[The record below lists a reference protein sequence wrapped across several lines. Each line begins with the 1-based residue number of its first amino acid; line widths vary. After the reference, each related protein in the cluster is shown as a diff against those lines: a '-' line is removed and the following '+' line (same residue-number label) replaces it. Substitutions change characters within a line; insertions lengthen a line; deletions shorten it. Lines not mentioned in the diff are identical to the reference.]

1 VSAARW
7 EGKLPPTI
15 TSGRGERKIQFQNV
29 PENSTIRIF
38 TVRGELVRELTHEDA
53 IDRGFIDWDLRTRE
67 NLDVAYGIYFYHLEA
82 PGVGTKTGKIALI
95 K

>member
-1 VSAARW
+1 M
-7 EGKLPPTI
+7 
-15 TSGRGERKIQFQNV
+15 
-29 PENSTIRIF
+29 
-38 TVRGELVRELTHEDA
+38 RELNHDDS
-53 IDRGFIDWDLRTRE
+53 IDRGYVDWDLRTRE